1 MSGRLRD
8 RVESEANRLLRER
21 VIRLKQALEEALSSL
36 GEPLKF
42 PLSPGEWGAAF
53 GTDQLHA
60 LRDAV
65 ESIGRGGTQREILT
79 ALLDAAAAFYPRTAL
94 FVIKGSSLA
103 GWAGLGFLG
112 EGGFD
117 SQDLPR
123 VTLAAGADHLPA
135 QALQRRAFAHSGPEG
150 PGGEVIGALGG
161 VKPRAAAAMPLLVRG
176 RPVALLYGDTGRG
189 DQPGQALAFEI
200 VARIAGL
207 AMERLASVSPRRGQ
221 AAGVEAPEPADA
233 AAPVRAVPARG
244 GSPTPPEEAEM
255 EALLTDLEGHPRR
268 ESGDDGLSD
277 DERRITADARRFA
290 RLLVSELLLYNEE
303 AVILGRKH
311 RDLHE
316 RLKKEI
322 DRSRQAYQARVPA
335 HVARRADY
343 FEEEL
348 VRVLAHGDP
357 GLLRN

>member
-21 VIRLKQALEEALSSL
+21 VVRLKQALEQALASM
-36 GEPLKF
+36 GEPLQF
-42 PLSPGEWGAAF
+42 PLSPGEWGAAS
-53 GTDQLHA
+53 GTDQLNA
-60 LRDAV
+60 LRDGI
-65 ESIGRGGTQREILT
+65 ESIGRGATQREILT
-79 ALLDAAAAFYPRTAL
+79 SLLDAVAAFYPRAAL
-94 FVIKGSSLA
+94 FIVKGSSLT

-117 SQDLPR
+117 SRHLPR

-135 QALQRRAFAHSGPEG
+135 QALEKRAFVHSGPEG
-150 PGGEVIGALGG
+150 PGREVIATLGG

-189 DQPGQALAFEI
+189 DQTGQALAFEI
-200 VARIAGL
+200 VGRIAGL
-207 AMERLASVSPRRGQ
+207 AMDRLAAEAPRRGP
-221 AAGVEAPEPADA
+221 AAGAEASNPAGA
-233 AAPVRAVPARG
+233 AAPVRALPARG

-268 ESGDDGLSD
+268 QSGDDGLSD
-277 DERRITADARRFA
+277 DERRIAADARRFA

-303 AVILGRKH
+303 AVVLGRKH
-311 RDLHE
+311 RDLNE
-316 RLKKEI
+316 RLRKEI

-335 HVARRADY
+335 QIARRADF

-357 GLLRN
+357 SILRN